1 MFKNVLIP
9 VRKRIREGAEYPEK
23 SIFHVFLPYLTEI
36 HDHYS
41 CIAVQQRESYA
52 RASQAFQM
60 GREPSRADALQGG
73 AIPDGGYWLPLK
85 FGIVKFS
92 HVSVQQDVCIQ
103 IQEPVILG
111 KQAGS
116 QKADVGQG
124 GKSAAIPVLEG
135 LEQFFRERGK
145 MN

>member
-1 MFKNVLIP
+1 MTITPVLQ
-9 VRKRIREGAEYPEK
+9 
-23 SIFHVFLPYLTEI
+23 
-36 HDHYS
+36 YS
-41 CIAVQQRESYA
+41 RGESYV
-52 RASQAFQM
+52 RAVQAFQV
-60 GREPSRADALQGG
+60 GREPSRADALQDS
-73 AIPDGGYWLPLK
+73 AIPDGGYRFSLK

-92 HVSVQQDVCIQ
+92 YVSVQQDVYIQ

>member
-1 MFKNVLIP
+1 MTITPVLQYSSGKVTP
-9 VRKRIREGAEYPEK
+9 VPARHSRWGA
-23 SIFHVFLPYLTEI
+23 SLPV
-36 HDHYS
+36 H
-41 CIAVQQRESYA
+41 
-52 RASQAFQM
+52 
-60 GREPSRADALQGG
+60 ALQGG